1 MPEANGST
9 QIWIIQ
15 GFWKTKTMI
24 NGDELHLLN
33 LQAFEAF
40 SPTNS
45 LNAIGVENSTSSIPI
60 LCTALTGK
68 PECHGHWRQ
77 SHSMHLKPILN
88 SYRIHIT
95 FDSHAASLQ
104 AVLLNRAVT
113 WASKISIGSLL
124 SLSWRSFPVGD
135 EQGLEELLCIKFLV
149 NSNGESFEQH

>member
-77 SHSMHLKPILN
+77 SH
-88 SYRIHIT
+88 
-95 FDSHAASLQ
+95 
-104 AVLLNRAVT
+104 RAVT